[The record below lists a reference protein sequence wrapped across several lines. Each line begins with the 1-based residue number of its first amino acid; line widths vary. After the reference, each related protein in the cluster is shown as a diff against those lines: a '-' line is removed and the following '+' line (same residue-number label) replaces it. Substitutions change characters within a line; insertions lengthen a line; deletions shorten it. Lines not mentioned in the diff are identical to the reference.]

1 MPATTIT
8 LGGNTLWSNAST
20 GFAWA
25 IASITSPQK
34 LVNEVPSPLGV
45 GFWVKPAGVS
55 TGQIALDLMYTTN
68 APSTLRATVNGFAS
82 NESLQTLVG
91 PEPIGTLPN
100 CRIAS
105 IDGWEFQPIGGGY
118 FFAKVSV
125 SFTQYP

>member
-1 MPATTIT
+1 
-8 LGGNTLWSNAST
+8 LGQT
-20 GFAWA
+20 GWGIDRANRPRFD
-25 IASITSPQK
+25 
-34 LVNEVPSPLGV
+34 VP
-45 GFWVKPAGVS
+45 
-55 TGQIALDLMYTTN
+55 TN